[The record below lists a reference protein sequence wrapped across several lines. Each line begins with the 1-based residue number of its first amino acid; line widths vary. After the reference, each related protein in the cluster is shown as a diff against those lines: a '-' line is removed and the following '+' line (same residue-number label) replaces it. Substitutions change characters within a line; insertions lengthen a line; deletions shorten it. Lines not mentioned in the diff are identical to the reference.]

1 MDSLLGNKELM
12 FSSLVFWSCFSGSVF
27 LVFGLFLIRK
37 ELAPPFGLD
46 QLLVLGYVF
55 EAAPLAVFG
64 TQHFL
69 AANSIMKLV
78 PHWIPAPLFW
88 TYFVGTGLFAAAVSL
103 IAREQLRWSGLLLGI
118 MFLIFVAT
126 MDLPGAIA
134 HASHRIYWS
143 YTLRET
149 AFAGGPLALA
159 GAAWRRDSPRISNV
173 LIAIGRTWVAV
184 ALIFYSIEHF
194 AFPKFA
200 PGVPLEKVSP
210 DWVPIPAVLAYAVGA
225 VLLIAG
231 IAMLFNWKTKLAAAS
246 VGVVM
251 TLLTLLF
258 YFPIFVKALGT
269 PLALDELNYVGDTLF
284 FGGTVLL
291 VGIAVSQSRQQVREL
306 TKLPDVEPSLAI
318 SAPPAS

>member
-1 MDSLLGNKELM
+1 M

-27 LVFGLFLIRK
+27 LVIGLLLVRK
-37 ELAPPFGLD
+37 ELVPPFGLD
-46 QLLVLGYVF
+46 QLLTLGYVF

-88 TYFVGTGLFAAAVSL
+88 THFVGTGLFAAAVSL
-103 IAREQLRWSGLLLGI
+103 IARKQLRWSALLLGI
-118 MFLIFVAT
+118 MFFIFVAT

-134 HASHRIYWS
+134 HLKNRIYWS
-143 YTLRET
+143 YALRET
-149 AFAGGPLALA
+149 AFAAGPLALA
-159 GAAWRRDSPRISNV
+159 GAAWQPHSPRISKL
-173 LIAIGRTWVAV
+173 LIAIGRTCVAIV
-184 ALIFYSIEHF
+184 LIFYSIEHF

-210 DWVPIPAVLAYAVGA
+210 DWLPIPEFWSYAVGA
-225 VLLIAG
+225 VLLVAG
-231 IAMLFNWKTKLAAAS
+231 IAMLFNWKTPLAAAS
-246 VGVVM
+246 VGAVM
-251 TLLTLLF
+251 TLLTLFF

-269 PLALDELNYVGDTLF
+269 PEALDELNYVGDTLF

-291 VGIAVSQSRQQVREL
+291 VGIAVRQSRAQVREQP
-306 TKLPDVEPSLAI
+306 TIPDLEPSLAI
-318 SAPPAS
+318 SGPPAS